1 VPTWLLVV
9 GQATIIVT
17 FIVASIKLS
26 AKVGMYFGG
35 TDQKLSNLSDEFSG
49 LKRVI
54 EKHIDADDSRF
65 EALPGKVQLSLSNS
79 IAAVATT
86 LRDDVDRL
94 DGRIDRNEERLD
106 KMSERFD
113 KIREGKWQTK

>member
-1 VPTWLLVV
+1 V

-26 AKVGMYFGG
+26 GKVGMYFGA

-65 EALPGKVQLSLSNS
+65 EALPQKVQLSLSNS
-79 IAAVATT
+79 IASVAANM
-86 LRDDVDRL
+86 RDEV
-94 DGRIDRNEERLD
+94 ERLD
-106 KMSERFD
+106 KRIDRVEDR
-113 KIREGKWQTK
+113 KVGNG